1 MAILQRFLIRF
12 PFLFGGTFI
21 EALSLSAP
29 LKGSF
34 YFPSYVEGLS
44 LRRRRMDTTHPNPQH
59 FPSFSEGLSLRQ
71 GLVAAGT

>member
-44 LRRRRMDTTHPNPQH
+44 I
-59 FPSFSEGLSLRQ
+59 RQ
-71 GLVAAGT
+71 INIPPG

>member
-34 YFPSYVEGLS
+34 FFPSYVEGLS
-44 LRRRRMDTTHPNPQH
+44 I
-59 FPSFSEGLSLRQ
+59 RQ
-71 GLVAAGT
+71 INIPPPPDDRGTVCSTP

>member
-44 LRRRRMDTTHPNPQH
+44 IRQINIPPRMT
-59 FPSFSEGLSLRQ
+59 
-71 GLVAAGT
+71 AGPFVLHLEV

>member
-44 LRRRRMDTTHPNPQH
+44 I
-59 FPSFSEGLSLRQ
+59 RQ
-71 GLVAAGT
+71 INIPPPG

>member
-44 LRRRRMDTTHPNPQH
+44 I
-59 FPSFSEGLSLRQ
+59 RQ
-71 GLVAAGT
+71 INIPPPDDRGTVCSTP